1 MITIMMS
8 GQILLMRHAEK
19 PDDASNVHLS
29 PAGLQRAA
37 SYIPQTFGKPD
48 FLFAAADSEQS
59 HRPVETIEPLSQATG
74 VPIDSTIANGHHDF
88 LANELMTKLRYEG
101 QRIVICW
108 HHESMRHFSRELGG
122 RRATA
127 RTRGPRTSSI
137 SFSSS
142 TTRTG
147 RRRCSGSTSRFD
159 LAAIDERRVLGRVPA
174 RFWPAGVAANLAI
187 SPVEMP

>member
-1 MITIMMS
+1 MPTTMMT

-29 PAGLQRAA
+29 PAGLQRAGRLA

-59 HRPVETIEPLSQATG
+59 RRPVETIEPLSQATG
-74 VPIDSTIANGHHDF
+74 VPIDSTVANGHHDF
-88 LANELMTKLRYEG
+88 LANELMTKPRYEG

-122 RRATA
+122 AKGDCPDPWAEDLFNLILQFDYQNRKATVQ
-127 RTRGPRTSSI
+127 RIIEP
-137 SFSSS
+137 F
-142 TTRTG
+142 
-147 RRRCSGSTSRFD
+147 
-159 LAAIDERRVLGRVPA
+159 
-174 RFWPAGVAANLAI
+174 
-187 SPVEMP
+187 